1 MAYYCK
7 KETWKITY
15 YPKELQGGQL
25 GVALVEACDHHDA
38 MYTFQTQYAGQYF
51 TVRTCEKLLG

>member
-1 MAYYCK
+1 MAFGK
-7 KETWKITY
+7 KETWKIVY
-15 YPKELQGGQL
+15 YPKVLDGGQM

-38 MYTFQTQYAGQYF
+38 MYTFQQQYPGL